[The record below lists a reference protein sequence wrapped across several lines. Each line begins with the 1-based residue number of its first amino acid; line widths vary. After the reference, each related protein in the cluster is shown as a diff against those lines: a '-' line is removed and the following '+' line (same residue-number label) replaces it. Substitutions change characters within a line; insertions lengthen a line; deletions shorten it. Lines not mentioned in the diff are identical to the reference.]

1 MLTYQEFIEY
11 QQDND
16 QILQES
22 YRDSINQNFV
32 YYDENLGD
40 NQKWVTISQ
49 IIVPTEYDK
58 EQLLLAIK
66 YFHDNPLINTDILA
80 VNTLV
85 HLYQNPELIKV
96 SYSFNDFNEK

>member
-85 HLYQNPELIKV
+85 HLYLNPELIKV
-96 SYSFNDFNEK
+96 SENE